1 MLDDP
6 FILFIRKYLESQL
19 STLIKHYDEEIT
31 YKILDFSICTGNGAF
46 LLIQCAA
53 YTDNSSLEMNIGRS
67 YVHDTRDYLADSSKS
82 IFGCREKGVL

>member
-53 YTDNSSLEMNIGRS
+53 YTVNSSLEMNIGRS
-67 YVHDTRDYLADSSKS
+67 FLMKLDGPMFKVSDSSIS
-82 IFGCREKGVL
+82 IFG